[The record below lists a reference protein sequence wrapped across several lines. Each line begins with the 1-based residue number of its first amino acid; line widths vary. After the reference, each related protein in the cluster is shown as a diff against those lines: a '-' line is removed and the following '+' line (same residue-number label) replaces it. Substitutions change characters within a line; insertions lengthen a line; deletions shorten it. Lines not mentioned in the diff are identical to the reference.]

1 MSETAQVNVALP
13 KTWKERLERL
23 ARVFSVEEDKNL
35 SYQDLIRTAVEEKY
49 NLGETEIQGDGSCQ
63 IPV

>member
-35 SYQDLIRTAVEEKY
+35 SYQDLIRTAVQEKY
-49 NLGETEIQGDGSCQ
+49 NLGEEIQIDGSC
-63 IPV
+63 

>member
-1 MSETAQVNVALP
+1 MSETSQVNVALP

-35 SYQDLIRTAVEEKY
+35 SYQDLIRTAVQEKY
-49 NLGETEIQGDGSCQ
+49 NLGDG
-63 IPV
+63 